1 MEIKLRYYGQL
12 QEATGKSEEIISK
25 HFSTIGQLNDYLIK
39 SYPKLENHNY
49 KIAQNNIIESY
60 NKPLIGDRIDLLP
73 PFSGG

>member
-12 QEATGKSEEIISK
+12 KEVTGKSEEVVNK

-39 SYPKLENHNY
+39 CYPKLENHNY
-49 KIAQNNIIESY
+49 KIAQNNIIESF
-60 NKPLIGDRIDLLP
+60 NNPLVGSLIDLLP